1 MAIATATLDYYFSEV
16 STNPDKREKVGML
29 GTGSLLGDP
38 MGRREIRNWK
48 RRTGPFTSNFEF
60 QISLDRFLRDYS
72 TYLKRNIKSQTANP
86 ARQEWIRLFLQFI
99 NINNMLHIIPMIVQ
113 SSFDRMEVFLKN
125 RKDLMFIFS

>member
-86 ARQEWIRLFLQFI
+86 ARREWSRLFSQFI
-99 NINNMLHIIPMIVQ
+99 NINNVLYIIPMIVVKGFNG
-113 SSFDRMEVFLKN
+113 SMVFLKN
-125 RKDLMFIFS
+125 CKDLMFIFS

>member
-48 RRTGPFTSNFEF
+48 RRTGPFTSNFDDLVK
-60 QISLDRFLRDYS
+60 SLQGRHSRERGS
-72 TYLKRNIKSQTANP
+72 P
-86 ARQEWIRLFLQFI
+86 
-99 NINNMLHIIPMIVQ
+99 
-113 SSFDRMEVFLKN
+113 
-125 RKDLMFIFS
+125 